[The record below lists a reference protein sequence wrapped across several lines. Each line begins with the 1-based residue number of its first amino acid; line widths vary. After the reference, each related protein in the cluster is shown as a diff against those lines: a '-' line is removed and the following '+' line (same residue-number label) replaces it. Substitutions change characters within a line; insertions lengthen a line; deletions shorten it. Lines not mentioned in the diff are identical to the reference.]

1 MNHFYNQ
8 IFSKKESV
16 IKVFKEKISERLHQF
31 LMVKNDFENQ
41 NCAIFEEV
49 VDNFSDNDLIR
60 TYSADRQ

>member
-41 NCAIFEEV
+41 SFAIFEEV
-49 VDNFSDNDLIR
+49 VDN
-60 TYSADRQ
+60 